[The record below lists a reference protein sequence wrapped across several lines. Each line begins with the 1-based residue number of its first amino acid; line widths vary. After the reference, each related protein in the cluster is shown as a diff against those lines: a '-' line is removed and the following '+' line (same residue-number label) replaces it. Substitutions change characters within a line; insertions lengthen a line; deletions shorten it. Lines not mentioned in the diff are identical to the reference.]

1 LEYLG
6 ITIPLINTIFGLLG
20 LYILIHSN
28 KKTWTITGFLIG
40 IFWFWWIALSFR
52 DYGFAWAIP
61 IGVVIIAL
69 IYALIFWLLAYIS
82 QLLSKKID
90 IPQPFINII
99 MIFAI
104 SYIHPFGFDWLKL
117 EIIFVDSYIGV
128 TPLDFILVL
137 ISLSLIKYNRYYIL
151 ISLFAINPNLSI
163 VSFQDKNIDLIT
175 TNISIKD
182 KWNIDLMD
190 KNIEDTFKIIQNSID
205 NNFSI
210 IILPE
215 SIIPKFINKNEYIKD
230 RLKEYSNHISIVI
243 GGLYLDD
250 NGTPRNSTYIFSK
263 DNIEIANKVVLVPFG
278 EANPLP
284 KFLSD
289 IVNKIFYDG
298 AIDYKASKNVY
309 DYTIDNIKYRNAI
322 CFEATSER
330 LYENSPKY
338 MIAIS
343 NLNWF
348 TPSIQPTLQ
357 KLLLKYYHRK
367 YGTIIYHS
375 INGSRSYIVW

>member
-52 DYGFAWAIP
+52 DYGFTWAIP

-69 IYALIFWLLAYIS
+69 IYAFIFWLLAYIS

-90 IPQPFINII
+90 IPQSFINII

-250 NGTPRNSTYIFSK
+250 NGTPRNSTYIFTK

-278 EANPLP
+278 EVNPLP

-289 IVNKIFYDG
+289 IVNRIFYDG

>member
-1 LEYLG
+1 MEYLG

-52 DYGFAWAIP
+52 DYGFTWAIP

-278 EANPLP
+278 EVNPLP

>member
-1 LEYLG
+1 MEYLG

-52 DYGFAWAIP
+52 DYGFTWAIP

-69 IYALIFWLLAYIS
+69 IYAFIFWLLAYIS

-90 IPQPFINII
+90 IPQSFINII

-250 NGTPRNSTYIFSK
+250 NGTPRNSTYIFTK

-278 EANPLP
+278 EVNPLP

-289 IVNKIFYDG
+289 IVNRIFYDG